1 MNADNILVVQ
11 EGRIVEEG
19 KHADLIKKVTHHHHS
34 LALVDCTP
42 LEAHVLKSTCITD
55 MAGQGCPAEN

>member
-19 KHADLIKKVTHHHHS
+19 KHVDLIKKVTHHHHS
-34 LALVDCTP
+34 SALADCTP
-42 LEAHVLKSTCITD
+42 FEATCAKVD
-55 MAGQGCPAEN
+55 LHR